1 MRKLVVSLGF
11 AVFALGSGSLA
22 SMGCADDPPQF
33 IPPGDDP
40 TPAGSSSANPN
51 NSTTGDASTAVD
63 TGPVIV
69 PLPQYTLL
77 LDGTCNG
84 GDCDALLDCLA
95 PAGGGSTLIGTKCFS
110 SDGQC
115 KGPAG
120 GGTLRNVYG
129 CYETGIALWAVDS
142 KCGGTSIDPNAG
154 GACAETAGIDPCDI
168 EAGTDVAGTG
178 CAQAGKRCTLN
189 QVIYACLPNSTTTNT
204 NALSE
209 LCEDQTAGNC
219 AGLGLCTAPAP
230 GGTSCAT
237 EGKRCVVADDL
248 PTAGATSTAG
258 RAYTCIR
265 R

>member
-11 AVFALGSGSLA
+11 AVFALGLGSLA
-22 SMGCADDPPQF
+22 SMGCADDGPKF
-33 IPPGDDP
+33 IPPGGED

-51 NSTTGDASTAVD
+51 NGATGDAAAAD
-63 TGPVIV
+63 TGPVIP

-77 LDGTCNG
+77 LDGTCDG
-84 GDCDALLDCLA
+84 GNCDALTDCLV
-95 PAGGGSTLIGTKCFS
+95 PAAGSTLIGSKCFS

-115 KGPAG
+115 KGPAV
-120 GGTLRNVYG
+120 GGTVRNVYG
-129 CYETGIALWAVDS
+129 CYETGIALWALDS
-142 KCGGTSIDPNAG
+142 RCGGTSIDPNAG
-154 GACAETAGIDPCDI
+154 GACADTTGIAPCDI
-168 EAGTDVAGTG
+168 EGGTDVAGTG
-178 CAQAGKRCTLN
+178 CAQPGKRCALN
-189 QVIYACLPNSTTTNT
+189 QIIYACLPSSTTTTT